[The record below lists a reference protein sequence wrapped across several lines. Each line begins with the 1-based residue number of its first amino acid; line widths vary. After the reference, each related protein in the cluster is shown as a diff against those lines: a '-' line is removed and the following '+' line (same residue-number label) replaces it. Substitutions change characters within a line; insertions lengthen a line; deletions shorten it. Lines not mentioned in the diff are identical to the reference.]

1 MLGSPGMPIFGTSH
15 RRALELTLGWRALR
29 SKMAQSM
36 ALALRSVI
44 GSPGRD
50 SSCPAVGPPLIGP
63 SSRQDRLLGSA
74 LDRLGASV
82 FSLEMQVFLRI
93 LLLPPRG
100 ALRVLLS

>member
-44 GSPGRD
+44 GSPARD
-50 SSCPAVGPPLIGP
+50 YRLAEVENEASPP
-63 SSRQDRLLGSA
+63 SSRQDRTFPLGPRFPESA
-74 LDRLGASV
+74 FEGP
-82 FSLEMQVFLRI
+82 VFLGQGSDAES
-93 LLLPPRG
+93 LFT
-100 ALRVLLS
+100 A